1 MRTAGTE
8 IQAGDIK
15 SIDANG
21 AKSMTVLSKTGDV
34 LLEIEAAEEAQRD
47 LWLTALNEVLLHN
60 FKVMGEDGVVRG
72 QPRNMKER
80 AEKELYFQ
88 RRQKDIELKRKSTE
102 AKKAK
107 FMKEAGGLKYTA
119 LHMAGRAN
127 TAAGV
132 SDEEAGGGGGGDG
145 PS

>member
-1 MRTAGTE
+1 VENPADDFYPYPNVTFLGVSFPGIYAGP
-8 IQAGDIK
+8 Q
-15 SIDANG
+15 
-21 AKSMTVLSKTGDV
+21 
-34 LLEIEAAEEAQRD
+34 
-47 LWLTALNEVLLHN
+47 
-60 FKVMGEDGVVRG
+60 
-72 QPRNMKER
+72 
-80 AEKELYFQ
+80 LYFQ
-88 RRQKDIELKRKSTE
+88 RRQKEIELKKKITE